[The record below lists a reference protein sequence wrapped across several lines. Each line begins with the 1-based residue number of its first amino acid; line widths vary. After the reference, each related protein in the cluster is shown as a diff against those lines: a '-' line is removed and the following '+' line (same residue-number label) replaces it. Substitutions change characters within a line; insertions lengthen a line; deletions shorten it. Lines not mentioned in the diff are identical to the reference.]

1 MAQYVREPA
10 GHASARRLASKVPEV
25 TVFFWVIKILCT
37 TVGETAADF
46 LNVNL
51 NLGLT
56 VTSVVMA
63 ALLVMSLVL
72 QFSRDRYVPWVYWL
86 AVALISV
93 VGTLVTDNLSDN
105 LGVPLEVSTVVF
117 SVLLAGVFTW
127 WYRSEGTLSI
137 HSIIT
142 RRREGF
148 YWLGILCTFALGT
161 AAGDLMAEVLG
172 LGYLISGII
181 VVSLVALTAVA
192 WRLGLD
198 SVLAF
203 WIIYV
208 LTRPLGASLGD
219 YLSQPAGHGGVGLGA
234 TGTSVLFTAGII
246 ALVSYLSISKADTPA
261 QPGALAAPATAED
274 VPSRRALLQTIVV
287 VLVVLLGAGIG
298 YPVRKAA
305 LAEASTAPSA
315 HAAGAGP
322 LAASSSLGD
331 LSPFAA
337 ISQDTLDLLSTG
349 RQSAATARVTDLET
363 AWDNAEATLR
373 PKDQAAW
380 KAIDTKIDTV
390 LRAFR
395 STHPDMATE
404 KTTPNALL
412 ATLR

>member
-25 TVFFWVIKILCT
+25 TVFFWVLKILCT

-56 VTSVVMA
+56 VTSLVMA
-63 ALLVMSLVL
+63 VLLVVSLVM
-72 QFSRDRYVPWVYWL
+72 QFRRDRYVPWVYWL

-117 SVLLAGVFTW
+117 SVLLAGVFSW

-148 YWLGILCTFALGT
+148 YWLAILCTFALGT

-172 LGYLISGII
+172 LGYLVSGII

-203 WIIYV
+203 WILYV
-208 LTRPLGASLGD
+208 LTRPLGASVGD
-219 YLSQPAGHGGVGLGA
+219 YLSQPAGHGGVGLGV

-246 ALVSYLSISKADTPA
+246 VLVSYLSISKADTPA
-261 QPGALAAPATAED
+261 QTG
-274 VPSRRALLQTIVV
+274 V
-287 VLVVLLGAGIG
+287 
-298 YPVRKAA
+298 
-305 LAEASTAPSA
+305 LAE
-315 HAAGAGP
+315 
-322 LAASSSLGD
+322 SLGD

-337 ISQDTLDLLSTG
+337 ISQDTLDLLSAG

-373 PKDQAAW
+373 PKDQATW

-390 LRAFR
+390 LRAVR
-395 STHPDMATE
+395 STHPDLTAE
-404 KTTPNALL
+404 KAALTALL
-412 ATLR
+412 PMLR